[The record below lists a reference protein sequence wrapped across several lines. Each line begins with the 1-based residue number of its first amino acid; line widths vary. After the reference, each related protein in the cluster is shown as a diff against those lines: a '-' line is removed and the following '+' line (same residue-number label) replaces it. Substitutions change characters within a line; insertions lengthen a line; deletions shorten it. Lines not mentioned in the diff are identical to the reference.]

1 MAHVLQLELSG
12 KLISRNF
19 GCVEAAAASKL
30 KMLQQKLLNAKAA
43 QERLQ
48 GDEQR
53 AQMQQNIARQ
63 QVALSFAEENALMAK
78 EAHNFIRKPGVVGA

>member
-19 GCVEAAAASKL
+19 GCVEAVAAAKL
-30 KMLQQKLLNAKAA
+30 IMLQQKLLNAKDA

-48 GDEQR
+48 GDEHQ
-53 AQMQQNIARQ
+53 AQMQQNIDRH
-63 QVALSFAEENALMAK
+63 QVGLSFAEENALMAK
-78 EAHNFIRKPGVVGA
+78 EAQQFI